1 MVNAKKELLGL
12 LKRVNDSIK
21 CASIRC
27 GEEYSKDR
35 TSIDLKEGYSPTES
49 KEFFHR
55 LDFEY
60 DNGFGG
66 QHVYGTIWLMKENTW
81 LERGEYDGSEWWEY
95 KECPII
101 PDHLKRMKERNFSTS
116 PKSILSRMDPCQP
129 SGPDVTR
136 DIEDDA
142 AALRELDRECP
153 VGSGRETYFV
163 PSRSAAP

>member
-1 MVNAKKELLGL
+1 MNAKKELLGL
-12 LKRVNDSIK
+12 LKSVSDSIK
-21 CASIRC
+21 CASIRFERRPWNH
-27 GEEYSKDR
+27 GYSEDR
-35 TSIDLKEGYSPTES
+35 TIDLKEGYSPTES

-66 QHVYGTIWLMKENTW
+66 QELFGTIWLMKENTW
-81 LERGEYDGSEWWEY
+81 LERGEYDGSEWWAY
-95 KECPII
+95 KECPKI

-142 AALRELDRECP
+142 DELARKRDRF
-153 VGSGRETYFV
+153 T
-163 PSRSAAP
+163 